1 MIKDLERDELLDM
14 ITAMEEEL
22 LARGFLKKSST
33 KKVRKSRKIK
43 KVTKKATKKKKDIEA
58 QPKDSSDEDS
68 D

>member
-1 MIKDLERDELLDM
+1 MIKDLERDEFLDR

-68 D
+68 Y

>member
-1 MIKDLERDELLDM
+1 MIKDLERDELLDR

-43 KVTKKATKKKKDIEA
+43 KVTKKATKKNKDIEA

>member
-1 MIKDLERDELLDM
+1 MIKDLERDELLDR

-43 KVTKKATKKKKDIEA
+43 KVTKKATKKYTIEA